1 MMRLLIWL
9 LIGYGVYL
17 LLRGRAKKEIAPKP
31 QAGRDE
37 TESYQDPV
45 CGMYVAREDAL
56 VGTVEGKRIYFCS
69 MKCLDQYREQL
80 QHEPAEPGG
89 TSK

>member
-17 LLRGRAKKEIAPKP
+17 LLRGRAKKEIAPDP

-56 VGTVEGKRIYFCS
+56 VGTVEGEKIYFCS
-69 MKCLDQYREQL
+69 MNCLDKYRKQL
-80 QHEPAEPGG
+80 QQEPAEIDN
-89 TSK
+89 TNK